1 MTTLCL
7 AALEGYSGKPDAVK
21 EGEIQ
26 EGYQLQRG
34 RTTQV
39 GLSPEAS
46 GGDSDGNGEEP
57 A

>member
-7 AALEGYSGKPDAVK
+7 AALEGYSGKPDAVE

-26 EGYQLQRG
+26 EGYQLQRRG
-34 RTTQV
+34 TTQV
-39 GLSPEAS
+39 RLSPEAS